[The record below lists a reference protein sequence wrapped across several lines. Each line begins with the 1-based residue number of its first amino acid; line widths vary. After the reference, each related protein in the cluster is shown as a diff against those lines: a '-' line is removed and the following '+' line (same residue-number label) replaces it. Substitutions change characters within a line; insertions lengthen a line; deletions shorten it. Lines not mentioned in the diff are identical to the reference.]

1 MEMFLYL
8 KRIRKK
14 ILNTYME
21 DNSFPKPDGVRRQ
34 YFHMQL
40 VTKSDQKQES
50 NTIHG
55 LHNQVIQERYHLLC
69 SAQLLVSTH
78 QHYLDLT

>member
-1 MEMFLYL
+1 
-8 KRIRKK
+8 
-14 ILNTYME
+14 
-21 DNSFPKPDGVRRQ
+21 
-34 YFHMQL
+34 MQL
-40 VTKSDQKQES
+40 VTKSDWKQES

-55 LHNQVIQERYHLLC
+55 LHNQVIWERYHLHS

>member
-1 MEMFLYL
+1 
-8 KRIRKK
+8 
-14 ILNTYME
+14 
-21 DNSFPKPDGVRRQ
+21 
-34 YFHMQL
+34 MQL

-55 LHNQVIQERYHLLC
+55 LHNQVIWERYHLLC